1 MEIKKAKTNNPQ
13 TNNTETNNTQDN
25 IDLNEELEKIRK
37 LNFLQAENIEKWL
50 KIYFSSA
57 INENSNN
64 RYEKMLPNISRGQ
77 ILAVNFGY
85 GIQSEFRNFHYCA
98 ALHDSPRK
106 TSKITV
112 IPITSKE
119 HPHQIDIG
127 YEMAD
132 SLETI
137 IRDKERSAFW
147 KPYRELEEQYKGIT
161 DIKFGTPAIGSY
173 STVYPNCTAH
183 IKNLQIEFKLLSER
197 LNTLDAEATL
207 NKLLLNLKEFDDF
220 LNSSPKLLKHS
231 YLRVDDITTI
241 SKARIVSPKNLK
253 HPLYKLKLSNETLNK
268 IDSEIIRRFTNYDLS
283 NK

>member
-1 MEIKKAKTNNPQ
+1 MEIKNTKISNPQ
-13 TNNTETNNTQDN
+13 INTQDN
-25 IDLNEELEKIRK
+25 IDLNEELEKIKK
-37 LNFLQAENIEKWL
+37 LNPSQAENIEKWL

-64 RYEKMLPNISRGQ
+64 RYEKMIPNISRGQ

-85 GIQSEFRNFHYCA
+85 GIQSEFRNFHYCV

-112 IPITSKE
+112 IPITSKK

-137 IRDKERSAFW
+137 IRDKERSTFW
-147 KPYRELEEQYKGIT
+147 KPYRELEKQYKDIT
-161 DIKFGTPAIGSY
+161 DIEFGTPAIGSY

-183 IKNLQIEFKLLSER
+183 IKKLQTEFKSLSKR
-197 LNTLDAEATL
+197 LNTLNVETTL
-207 NKLLLNLKEFDDF
+207 NKLLLNLKDFNDF
-220 LNSSPKLLKHS
+220 LNRSPNLLKHS
-231 YLRVDDITTI
+231 YLRIDDITTI
-241 SKARIVSPKNLK
+241 SKARIVFPKNSK

-268 IDSEIIRRFTNYDLS
+268 IDEEIIRRFTNHNLS
-283 NK
+283 NE